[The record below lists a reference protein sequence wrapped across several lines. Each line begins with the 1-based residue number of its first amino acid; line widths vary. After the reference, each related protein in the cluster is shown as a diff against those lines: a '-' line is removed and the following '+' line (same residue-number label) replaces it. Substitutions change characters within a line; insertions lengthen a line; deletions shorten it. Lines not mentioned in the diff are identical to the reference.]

1 MWSSAYLIH
10 APQMQAADKK
20 RPKEE
25 KDIVHRL
32 RPFAKLQSAADYE
45 VFCADIV
52 CKSYVI
58 SSRSAGS
65 SQFKPQDEAMLRK
78 RIQELQTYRR
88 LGLRSAGDIEK
99 YDADLAKRVHQRL
112 IFVTRFSFPDFLFP
126 RCTRGRQ
133 CLGIGIPRSEPN
145 GMDQHVNHPLRT
157 REGQKDPNPRQ
168 SRAVK
173 RTVLLPVN
181 LVSQPPQKRKIRPSP
196 PVRR

>member
-1 MWSSAYLIH
+1 
-10 APQMQAADKK
+10 MQAADKK

-58 SSRSAGS
+58 PSRSAGLT
-65 SQFKPQDEAMLRK
+65 QFTPQDEAMLRK

-99 YDADLAKRVHQRL
+99 YDADLAKRVYRRL
-112 IFVTRFSFPDFLFP
+112 ILVTRFSLPDFLFP

-133 CLGIGIPRSEPN
+133 CLAIGIPQSEPN
-145 GMDQHVNHPLRT
+145 GMDQHVNHPSRT
-157 REGQKDPNPRQ
+157 REDQKDPNLYQ
-168 SRAVK
+168 NRAVK
-173 RTVLLPVN
+173 RMALLPVN
-181 LVSQPPQKRKIRPSP
+181 LVSQPPQEENSAIPSFCSEM
-196 PVRR
+196 RHSR